1 MVSRYLEPPG
11 DQRIRQ
17 ETDAR
22 ALVRVARPG
31 ANDRVYSAT
40 RLATLVESLS
50 REGVSA
56 ADALR
61 GTHVAPQALFTPGT
75 RVSLN
80 QLIAAC
86 RNAIRLSRDPHFA
99 FRAGSRSHVTTVGM
113 FGFALLSSVTFR
125 QAIGV
130 ALQYHQLAAPLCDF
144 SFSQG
149 HERGNWTL
157 HPLAHPDINA
167 ALSRFLVE
175 FELAAGFTLARDIM
189 GSSFACRAVR
199 VAFEPPRDASVYRG
213 MFGCAVLFGQRE
225 SQLVFDAT
233 WLHRAPQLGNAIT
246 HAEVVKLCDVLMD
259 EMRLRMGLSGRVRE
273 VLLLNVMRQMS
284 LEEVANRLHLTART
298 LRRRLREEQTSFR
311 ALVDDLRMR
320 LAIRYL
326 RETDL
331 TTQALAHSLG
341 FSDDAAFRH
350 AFRRWTKAS
359 PLEYRSRLRGRE
371 ALAPSAA
378 LEDAMSDAMETPPGR
393 VQGRPHGRRSVPG

>member
-1 MVSRYLEPPG
+1 M
-11 DQRIRQ
+11 
-17 ETDAR
+17 
-22 ALVRVARPG
+22 ARPG

-50 REGVSA
+50 REGVSVT
-56 ADALR
+56 DALH
-61 GTHVAPQALFTPGT
+61 GTQVSPKALFTPGT

-80 QLIAAC
+80 QLIEAC

-125 QAIGV
+125 QAICV
-130 ALQYHQLAAPLCDF
+130 ALQYHQLAAPLCEF
-144 SFSQG
+144 SFSERHG
-149 HERGNWTL
+149 RGNWTL
-157 HPLAHPDINA
+157 HPVPHPDINP
-167 ALSRFLVE
+167 ALNRFLVE

-189 GSSFACRAVR
+189 GSSFACSVVR
-199 VAFEPPRDASVYRG
+199 VRFEPPRDAPLYRG

-225 SQLVFDAT
+225 NQLVFDAT
-233 WLHRAPQLGNAIT
+233 WLDRAPQLGNAIT

-259 EMRLRMGLSGRVRE
+259 EMRLRMGLSGKVRE
-273 VLLLNVMRQMS
+273 VLLLNVMKQMS
-284 LEEVANRLHLTART
+284 LEQVASQLHLTART
-298 LRRRLREEQTSFR
+298 LRRRLRQEKTSFR
-311 ALVDDLRMR
+311 ELVDDLRMR

-350 AFRRWTKAS
+350 AFRRWTNAS
-359 PLEYRSRLRGRE
+359 PLEYRSRLRGRG

-378 LEDAMSDAMETPPGR
+378 LADAMSDATEIPPRR
-393 VQGRPHGRRSVPG
+393 VQGRSHGPRSVPS